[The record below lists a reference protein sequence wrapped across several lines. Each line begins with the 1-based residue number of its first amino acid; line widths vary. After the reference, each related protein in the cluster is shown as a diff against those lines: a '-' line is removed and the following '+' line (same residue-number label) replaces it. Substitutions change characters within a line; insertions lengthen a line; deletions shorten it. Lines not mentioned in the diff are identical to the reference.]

1 MKNHWR
7 PDAAFFGKRN
17 REQLVG
23 IAKECGYA
31 DGNGSLGSYKKSE
44 LTSSL
49 VRHFV
54 NAHGTTEP
62 TEAQR
67 KAREWLPE
75 AMLFPAVDPSAPAE
89 VEDEADS
96 VDEMTDKD

>member
-1 MKNHWR
+1 VIAPTKTQPAQNLPLLDGKNACPPEH
-7 PDAAFFGKRN
+7 
-17 REQLVG
+17 
-23 IAKECGYA
+23 CG
-31 DGNGSLGSYKKSE
+31 G
-44 LTSSL
+44 TSL

-54 NAHGTTEP
+54 NAHSTAEP

-75 AMLFPAVDPSAPAE
+75 AMLFPVVDPNASAE

-96 VDEMTDKD
+96 VAEVTDED